1 MAGPG
6 KDAFAGALK
15 SASDPALVRS
25 AFDLGEPGRDLVRKA
40 LNETFSADVPVR
52 FETSSDLV
60 AGVEISTDGQKMAWS
75 ISEYLEVLEKDVQG
89 LLEAKAA

>member
-1 MAGPG
+1 
-6 KDAFAGALK
+6 
-15 SASDPALVRS
+15 
-25 AFDLGEPGRDLVRKA
+25 VRKA